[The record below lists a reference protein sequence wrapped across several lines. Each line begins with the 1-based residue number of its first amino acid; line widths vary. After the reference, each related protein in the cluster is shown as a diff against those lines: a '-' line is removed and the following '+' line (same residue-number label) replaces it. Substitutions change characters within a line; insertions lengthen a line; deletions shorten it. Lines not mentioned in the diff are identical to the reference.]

1 MGAVSYL
8 NSKPLLYGLS
18 RPPIVDEIELSTD
31 YPARLAAQLKAGT
44 IDVAL
49 MPVAAMQEIP
59 GSYIV
64 CDYGIA
70 ADAQVVSVAVFSKV
84 PMGEIESVILDYQSR
99 TSVRLTQLLFAEHW
113 KKDVAFL
120 PATENFMEQIDGTTA
135 AVIIGDRAL
144 EQLPHF
150 PYHYDLSAAWKEL
163 TGLPFVFAAWVSNRE
178 LPADFKQRFNEANAL
193 GMQYLEDIAREY
205 AVPYYSLET
214 YYKQNIIYKLGPA
227 ERKGLALFLEKIKV

>member
-1 MGAVSYL
+1 MSYL

-18 RPPIVDEIELSTD
+18 LAPIVDEIELTTE
-31 YPARLAAQLKAGT
+31 YPARLAAQLKAGM

-59 GSYIV
+59 GAHIV

-70 ADAQVVSVAVFSKV
+70 ADANVVSVAVFSKV
-84 PMGEIESVILDYQSR
+84 PLEEIKSVILDYQSR

-120 PATENFMEQIDGTTA
+120 PAGEHFIEEIEGTTA

-144 EQLPHF
+144 EQLPNF
-150 PYHYDLSAAWKEL
+150 PYHYDLSKAWKEL

-178 LPADFKQRFNEANAL
+178 LPADFIRRFNEANAL
-193 GMQYLEDIAREY
+193 GMQRLDDIAAEY

-214 YYKQNIIYKLGPA
+214 YYKQNIVYRLGA
-227 ERKGLALFLEKIKV
+227 EERKGLALFLEKIKA